1 MMETRTSTV
10 LNLGGGNSAL
20 ADLEHDLP
28 LVDFCE
34 EAGVSV
40 VHVWTAP
47 WVQRVCC
54 MIRQAVR

>member
-1 MMETRTSTV
+1 MHQMMETRTSTV
-10 LNLGGGNSAL
+10 LDLGGGNSAL

-40 VHVWTAP
+40 VHVWTSGNRGGGLGP
-47 WVQRVCC
+47 P
-54 MIRQAVR
+54 

>member
-40 VHVWTAP
+40 VHVWTSGNRGGGLGP
-47 WVQRVCC
+47 P
-54 MIRQAVR
+54 